1 MPSTQHAVRGV
12 ALFEVILASIIL
24 SIGLTVTLSLA
35 STALSRQRLGE
46 KSLTA
51 AWLAD
56 EQLGLV
62 VMEGPQQFLLSQP
75 TSGSYA
81 PPFEDFAYEVEV
93 QHVGDYEPYLVTVFV
108 SWEDGRRNFS
118 LETEVAPRHGEPEL
132 PEARKPMEP
141 IDREALYFE
150 EGYQ

>member
-1 MPSTQHAVRGV
+1 MPRARSRRHGV
-12 ALFEVILASIIL
+12 ALFEVIIASIL
-24 SIGLTVTLSLA
+24 LGIGLSVTLSLA
-35 STALSRQRLGE
+35 STAISRQGLGE
-46 KSLTA
+46 RSLTA

-75 TSGSYA
+75 TSGTYL
-81 PPFEDFAYEVEV
+81 PPFDEFDFEVEV
-93 QHVGDYEPYLVTVFV
+93 EHIGDYEPYHVTVYIF
-108 SWEDGRRNFS
+108 WDDGRRQFS

-141 IDREALYFE
+141 IDREALNFE
-150 EGYQ
+150 ESYE